1 MFESLLSIKAIYFEA
16 VEIFRTIGQIQRFC
30 TPLYSTGWGILIFV
44 CRWSQYNILNT
55 QLIHFGKS
63 EVKQKERET
72 DKKKP
77 LIVPRGSVRTLLITT
92 FQLVI
97 HISSLI
103 FFFSL
108 FSSHPLCHYRRY
120 RLIWELMTMQRAHF
134 QISLNQLKDSSDE

>member
-103 FFFSL
+103 FTLFVVLISPTLSLQTIQAYMGINDHAKGTFSNFPKPAEGFL
-108 FSSHPLCHYRRY
+108 R
-120 RLIWELMTMQRAHF
+120 
-134 QISLNQLKDSSDE
+134 